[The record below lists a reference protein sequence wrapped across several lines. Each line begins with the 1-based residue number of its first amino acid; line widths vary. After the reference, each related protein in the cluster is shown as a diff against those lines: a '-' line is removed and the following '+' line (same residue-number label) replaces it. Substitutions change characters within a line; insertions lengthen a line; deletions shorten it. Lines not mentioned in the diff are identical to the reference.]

1 MLNACSVLYKTR
13 LPMVCVFNKI
23 DVSPCAFAEDWMN
36 NFESF
41 QEALDNDSE
50 EYMVSLN
57 R

>member
-1 MLNACSVLYKTR
+1 
-13 LPMVCVFNKI
+13 
-23 DVSPCAFAEDWMN
+23 MN

-57 R
+57 RWFLLFLNVHYKLLIA